1 MAAAEHA
8 ISSTRTR
15 TLLIIIGSM
24 LFIGVWVAIYS
35 FSKGSKGSKTISPTS
50 GIPTNIN
57 VTPGSKTSEKYADL
71 QKAANLKGTKQADA
85 QGNTFIP
92 TILGNKA
99 DDSSQSFNNKLADIL
114 KEKASG
120 PQDYERLSKQ
130 LAMLLAEFNKQGNNI
145 DNLLR
150 LIRELQ
156 NQGYNV
162 EDLEALLSKLRGN
175 GYNAD
180 ELARLLALLKNQGYA
195 INDLEALLR
204 KLLAQGYDPDLINK
218 MLEKLLKD
226 RLKALEDAL
235 KDRLKALED
244 ALRKLQAGGYST
256 TNNTY
261 VQQVNNPDFNKLLDQ
276 LANKGYN
283 TKSLEDLLKELM
295 NKGYNIFDMQ
305 ILMQQLQKDGYDISQ
320 LQDLLDQLRK
330 AGQDIKDLRSL
341 LDALSKKNIP
351 TTIIQKE
358 TSESTGS
365 SKPAE
370 PKDINSALSNIFN
383 KNKDN
388 TSTPI
393 SDAEHQY
400 QDLVKKQQENALT
413 AEKTKKLIEEKQVAY
428 KKSLLNSEA
437 RKKDME
443 SILANMSASA
453 DALAANANKI
463 APQSFVQGA
472 ELKPTNES
480 PFNATEKS
488 NLASADLNN
497 KKDTIL
503 KAGTV
508 LFAILETAVNSD
520 EPGPILARIVQPP
533 LQNTT
538 IIGSMQTS
546 SNKYAEGLLLSFST
560 ANIPDRIRTYGIT
573 AVAIDPDTARTAIA
587 SDVDHHYLLRWGTL
601 FAATFLQGYSKA
613 VAQSGTKVDT
623 SSNGAQSVTTTT
635 QSPLNPTQQVHQ
647 GLSEVATAW
656 GQGISTFSSRPTTI
670 TIKAGTS
677 IGLLL
682 TADFTIPSS
691 DEIPEEKELSSQQ
704 NKSNNNQSKTIAAV
718 STSQNQQN
726 ILPSTNDTT
735 ITSSNDAITVNQ
747 NTVKNNT
754 ATSRNPD
761 ANHN

>member
-1 MAAAEHA
+1 MAEAEHS
-8 ISSTRTR
+8 IYSTRTR

-24 LFIGVWVAIYS
+24 LFIGVWVAVYS

-57 VTPGSKTSEKYADL
+57 VTPGSKSSEKYVEL
-71 QKAANLKGTKQADA
+71 QRAANLKGTKQADA

-92 TILGNKA
+92 TIIGNKA

-175 GYNAD
+175 GYNTD

-195 INDLEALLR
+195 INDLESLLR

-218 MLEKLLKD
+218 LLEKLLKD
-226 RLKALEDAL
+226 RLKASEDAL

-244 ALRKLQAGGYST
+244 ALKKLQAGGYNT

-320 LQDLLDQLRK
+320 LQDLLDQFRK

-341 LDALSKKNIP
+341 LDALSKKNISTP
-351 TTIIQKE
+351 IIQKE
-358 TSESTGS
+358 PTESKGS
-365 SKPAE
+365 TKPEE
-370 PKDINSALSNIFN
+370 PTDIKSALSNIFN
-383 KNKDN
+383 KKDN
-388 TSTPI
+388 NSAPI
-393 SDAEHQY
+393 SAPEQQY
-400 QDLVKKQQENALT
+400 QDLVKKQQENVLM
-413 AEKTKKLIEEKQVAY
+413 AEKNKKLVEEKQVAY
-428 KKSLLNSEA
+428 QKSLISSES

-443 SILANMSASA
+443 SILANMSATA
-453 DALAANANKI
+453 DTLAANSTKI
-463 APQSFVQGA
+463 ATQSFIQGD
-472 ELKPTNES
+472 EIKSDNES
-480 PFNATEKS
+480 TFSGTEKS
-488 NLASADLNN
+488 NLASAGLNN
-497 KKDTIL
+497 KNDTIL

-508 LFAILETAVNSD
+508 LFAVLETAVNSD

-601 FAATFLQGYSKA
+601 FAASFLQGYSKA

-623 SSNGAQSVTTTT
+623 SNNGAQSVTTTT

-691 DEIPEEKELSSQQ
+691 DEIPEAKELSSQQ
-704 NKSNNNQSKTIAAV
+704 NKSNNNQAKTIAAV

-735 ITSSNDAITVNQ
+735 ITSSNDAIMVNQ
-747 NTVKNNT
+747 NTIKNNT
-754 ATSRNPD
+754 ATSHNPD